1 MKKKNVNDEKHFL
14 LFLLDLNDNRI
25 DFVVHV
31 VEYNVVVDQD
41 ALAFQL
47 PVQRDVANEFDV
59 DILNKP
65 KTNCSL
71 NKYRFDKK
79 IIVDLFLLTHII

>member
-1 MKKKNVNDEKHFL
+1 MKIDENQNITIKI
-14 LFLLDLNDNRI
+14 LLDLNDNRI

-65 KTNCSL
+65 KTNRLKQMS
-71 NKYRFDKK
+71 NEEKDQF
-79 IIVDLFLLTHII
+79 DLFLLTHIV